1 MPVPAGSDPH
11 TSEAVCIDLLHGLL
25 PDSER
30 DAILEHMKACSVCE
44 ETLRRLAGERE
55 RLMASERSR
64 QFLGMEAP
72 AAQQAGSL
80 AGQPAT
86 ANGVR
91 SRPSGV
97 RGRERLWTPRRL
109 GLWIPAIA
117 AAAAA
122 ILFWLPRG
130 GDRALPKPR
139 WLPRATDAI
148 ESRATPGV
156 ADSLMLGL
164 SSYARHD
171 VRQAIARLETTPEA
185 DRSNESLRRIYLGSA
200 LAWSG
205 DYRKAVDILYSV
217 EMSAVPE
224 PWNSET
230 RWTLYTALRGAR
242 MDAPAD
248 SLRRVLA
255 REPGEL
261 GQRARAER

>member
-1 MPVPAGSDPH
+1 MNRQQPMPVPAGSDPH

-130 GDRALPKPR
+130 GDPALPNARWAPR
-139 WLPRATDAI
+139 PRA
-148 ESRATPGV
+148 SRAPPPPG
-156 ADSLMLGL
+156 LMDPANRGCC
-164 SSYARHD
+164 
-171 VRQAIARLETTPEA
+171 
-185 DRSNESLRRIYLGSA
+185 G
-200 LAWSG
+200 G
-205 DYRKAVDILYSV
+205 D
-217 EMSAVPE
+217 P
-224 PWNSET
+224 
-230 RWTLYTALRGAR
+230 
-242 MDAPAD
+242 
-248 SLRRVLA
+248 VLA
-255 REPGEL
+255 SARRRP
-261 GQRARAER
+261 RAAEAPLVAAGDG